1 MNEALKQKIVGIVVV
16 TAALAVF
23 LPSLF
28 DEPIQEELLSH
39 TNVSK
44 QPADLTIEDFV
55 TIERERVFDAARQN
69 IETVR
74 GDDEKQV
81 QLPAVASQEAAG
93 DNTQL
98 SGTQLS
104 GTQLSGTQLSGT
116 QSSAVQKIEG
126 AGEGVQTTELIPS
139 PADKTTTQPPAA
151 VLQKNLPSAE
161 IAQLREAVDTLMDKV
176 TGAASQKTENKI
188 PPQAEPVVGS
198 AWAIQLASFSEQGN
212 AVKLRDTL
220 LSQGEKSYLR
230 RSDVPAGKTIYRV
243 YVGPMLK
250 DSDANAALER
260 LKVKHALKGILV
272 KYMPE

>member
-1 MNEALKQKIVGIVVV
+1 VNEALKQKIVGIVVV

-93 DNTQL
+93 DNA
-98 SGTQLS
+98 
-104 GTQLSGTQLSGT
+104 QLSGT

>member
-81 QLPAVASQEAAG
+81 QLPAEASQEAAG
-93 DNTQL
+93 DN
-98 SGTQLS
+98 
-104 GTQLSGTQLSGT
+104 TQLSGTQLSGT

-151 VLQKNLPSAE
+151 VLKKNLPSAE

>member
-93 DNTQL
+93 DNA
-98 SGTQLS
+98 
-104 GTQLSGTQLSGT
+104 QLSGT

-230 RSDVPAGKTIYRV
+230 RSDVPAGKAIYRV

>member
-93 DNTQL
+93 DNTP
-98 SGTQLS
+98 
-104 GTQLSGTQLSGT
+104 LSGTQLSGT

-260 LKVKHALKGILV
+260 LKVKHALKGVLV

>member
-93 DNTQL
+93 DNA
-98 SGTQLS
+98 
-104 GTQLSGTQLSGT
+104 QLSGT

-188 PPQAEPVVGS
+188 PPRTESVVGA

-230 RSDVPAGKTIYRV
+230 RSDVPAGKAIYRV

>member
-93 DNTQL
+93 DNTP
-98 SGTQLS
+98 
-104 GTQLSGTQLSGT
+104 LSGT
-116 QSSAVQKIEG
+116 QSSSVQKIEG

>member
-93 DNTQL
+93 DNTP
-98 SGTQLS
+98 
-104 GTQLSGTQLSGT
+104 LSGTQLSGT

-220 LSQGEKSYLR
+220 LRQGEKSYLR

>member
-81 QLPAVASQEAAG
+81 QLPAVTSQETAG
-93 DNTQL
+93 DN
-98 SGTQLS
+98 
-104 GTQLSGTQLSGT
+104 TQLSGT

-139 PADKTTTQPPAA
+139 PADKTTIQPPAA
-151 VLQKNLPSAE
+151 VPQKNLPSAE